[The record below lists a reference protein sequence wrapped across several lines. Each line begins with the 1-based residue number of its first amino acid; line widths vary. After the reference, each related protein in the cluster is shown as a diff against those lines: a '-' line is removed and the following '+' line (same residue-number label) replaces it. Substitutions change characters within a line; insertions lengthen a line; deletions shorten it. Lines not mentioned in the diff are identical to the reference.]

1 MLAESCYEISAHKP
15 IMQCS
20 ICGELI
26 YEGDSYYV
34 VEEQNVC
41 ECCINSFRRIAEGE

>member
-1 MLAESCYEISAHKP
+1 MLTESLMQSIARKP
-15 IMQCS
+15 LMQCT
-20 ICGELI
+20 ICGEII